1 MLAHMAMATVKPWG
15 LWLGCVAVFC
25 LGCEEDKKPT
35 EAAQP
40 KAAQEERT
48 PEPVEQSPPH
58 LVIGEKGPTVRG
70 TAVEGGRKSGVL
82 EESELFKLRAALADE
97 RKFIEGATLRLVVDR
112 NAKRGW
118 VGTYLREL
126 DNLGAAKVS
135 IATETRKEF
144 QGEHEFIL
152 PSKAKDLPGCVMIGK
167 VTEHNGSALW
177 QVKGGSIT
185 ERGPGLGG
193 PDLAMAQ
200 EVFQKNYKTCE
211 SDAFITD
218 GENTKDWGF
227 IFDMAAAAVA
237 TQEVS
242 VKRAALLSHPQ
253 TPGRSAQLE

>member
-1 MLAHMAMATVKPWG
+1 MLPRMEMARIGRRNLWILCAAT
-15 LWLGCVAVFC
+15 FC
-25 LGCEEDKKPT
+25 FACDDDKTSAPP
-35 EAAQP
+35 APPAP
-40 KAAQEERT
+40 AQEKKD
-48 PEPVEQSPPH
+48 PEPIEESPPH

-70 TAVEGGRKSGVL
+70 TAVEGGKKSGIL
-82 EESELFKLRAALADE
+82 EESELLKLRAALAEE
-97 RKFIEGATLRLVVDR
+97 RKFIEGATLRLVIDR

-118 VGTYLREL
+118 VSTYLREL
-126 DNLGAAKVS
+126 DSLGAAKVR

-152 PSKAKDLPGCVMIGK
+152 PSKAKELPGCVMVGK

-177 QVKGGSIT
+177 QAKGGAIA

-227 IFDMAAAAVA
+227 IFDMAAAAIA
-237 TQEVS
+237 TKDVT
-242 VKRAALLSHPQ
+242 VKRAVLLSEPQ
-253 TPGRSAQLE
+253 TPGRSTRLE